1 MDAREVLYH
10 EHEYDLLNW
19 NGLIIQ
25 LDNDEDLHLSSTP
38 TKNIELG
45 IEKSPLV
52 LAISTKLIFTILTTN
67 EIYSTRA

>member
-19 NGLIIQ
+19 NGFIVQ